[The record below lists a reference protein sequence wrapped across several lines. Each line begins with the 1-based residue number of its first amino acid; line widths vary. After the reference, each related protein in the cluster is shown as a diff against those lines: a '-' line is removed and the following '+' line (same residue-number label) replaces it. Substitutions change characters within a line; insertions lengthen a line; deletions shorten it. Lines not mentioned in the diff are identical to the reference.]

1 MLLSFLFIG
10 AGFTSCSNEEIDSI
24 IENNQNNSVK
34 TCSMNFNGSIV
45 PFDVNIG
52 TTRSSTRAGGDEWS
66 DGSVIYL
73 KFATSSSTVAGT
85 ATYSSSKGWSISY
98 SGTLPSNVAGK
109 VTVCYIENPASVGAA
124 SVTLNGQSIVYVDKE
139 GIYEYNS
146 SSNTCT
152 VSANLSPYTSRIR
165 FKGSVGTSIMIDGI
179 STYSSYDFSK
189 FELTISN
196 SSIKLTVDNTG
207 YTPYIYGY
215 LADSNNR
222 KLSVTNG
229 DYIFSTLCKSEVLA
243 IGQTGFMNIP
253 TYASH
258 SGWEVAN
265 ALVTSGAVDLGLSV
279 KWAACN
285 VGASSPEEY
294 GGYYAWGELE
304 TKSEYSSS
312 NYKYAKTNYSYND
325 IGTNIAKT
333 EYDVAYKTL
342 GDGWQMPNS
351 QQAQELIDNCTWE
364 KATYNNVAGCKVTG
378 PNGNAI
384 FIPKSGYYNGLSN
397 NYKGDYIDIWLS
409 NVYSDSNTF
418 AYYLDCYSKDPSI
431 SRNNRAYGMAIRPIY
446 TK

>member
-1 MLLSFLFIG
+1 MLLCFLFIG
-10 AGFTSCSNEEIDSI
+10 AGFTSCSNEELDSV
-24 IENNQNNSVK
+24 IENTQNNSVN
-34 TCSMNFNGSIV
+34 TCAMNFNGSIV
-45 PFDVNIG
+45 PFDINIG
-52 TTRSSTRAGGDEWS
+52 STRSASRAGGEEWR

-73 KFATSSSTVAGT
+73 KFTTSSSTVTGT

-109 VTVCYIENPASVGAA
+109 VTVCYIENPASVGTT
-124 SVTLNGQSIVYVDKE
+124 SVSMNGQSVVYVDKE

-165 FKGSVGTSIMIDGI
+165 FKGTVGTSIKVDGI

-189 FELTISN
+189 FELTISDT
-196 SSIKLTVDNTG
+196 SIKLTVDNTG

-265 ALVTSGAVDLGLSV
+265 ALQTTGAVDLGLSV

-285 VGASSPEEY
+285 IGASSPEEY

-304 TKSEYSSS
+304 TKSDYSSS
-312 NYKYAKTNYSYND
+312 NYKYAKSSYSYVD
-325 IGTNIAKT
+325 IGSNIANT
-333 EYDVAYKTL
+333 EYDVANKNL
-342 GDGWQMPNS
+342 GDGWQMPTT
-351 QQAQELIDNCTWE
+351 QQAQELVDNCTWE
-364 KATYNNVAGCKVTG
+364 ATTYNNIAGCKVTG
-378 PNGNAI
+378 PNGNSI
-384 FIPKSGYYNGLSN
+384 FIPKAGF
-397 NYKGDYIDIWLS
+397 YKGLTNNDKGTEICIWLS
-409 NVYSDSNTF
+409 NVRSDYITWS
-418 AYYLDCYSKDPSI
+418 YYLDCYSNRPSLDEKDRS
-431 SRNNRAYGMAIRPIY
+431 YGLSIRPVY